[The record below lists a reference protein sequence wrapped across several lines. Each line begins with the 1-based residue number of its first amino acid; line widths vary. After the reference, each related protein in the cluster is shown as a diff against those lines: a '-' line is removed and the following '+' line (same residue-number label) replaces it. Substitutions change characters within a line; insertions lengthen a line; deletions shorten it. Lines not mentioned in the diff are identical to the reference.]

1 MRRNEPVTGHE
12 REYPAHYHL
21 ITTTDLKG
29 KITAAN
35 EEFAEVAGYSI
46 DELVGQPHNLIRHP
60 DMPPEAFANLWETIR
75 KGDSWRGMVKNRCKN
90 GDHYWVDAYVTPIMK
105 NGELVVFQSVRCQP
119 WSCLFSV
126 FCSG

>member
-90 GDHYWVDAYVTPIMK
+90 GDHYWV
-105 NGELVVFQSVRCQP
+105 
-119 WSCLFSV
+119 
-126 FCSG
+126 

>member
-105 NGELVVFQSVRCQP
+105 NGELVEAE
-119 WSCLFSV
+119 
-126 FCSG
+126 